1 MSLMSS
7 LMRLVKSEAEEQSS
21 SETAKQRLRILLIND
36 RAGINSPDFL
46 PQLNDEILAVLRKYI
61 PQATQEN
68 VEVKYANTNEAH
80 IIEMSVSLDADEYRD
95 LQLSDVKPADENKQ
109 Q

>member
-1 MSLMSS
+1 MSLVSS
-7 LMRLVKSEAEEQSS
+7 LMKIINSDKEEQSS
-21 SETAKQRLRILLIND
+21 SETAKKRLRILLIND

-80 IIEMSVSLDADEYRD
+80 IIEMSVSLDAEEYRD
-95 LQLSDVKPADENKQ
+95 LQLADVKPADDK
-109 Q
+109 